1 MILIFSS
8 SLKPDSRSRILA
20 REAQRVL
27 LEQKRTVEFVD
38 LRDHPLPLCDG
49 GAAYGHPAVAPLGQ
63 LVASA
68 RAIIVATPIYNYAG
82 NAAVKNLIEL
92 TGKHWEDKPVAF
104 LCAAGGMG
112 SYMAIMGLANSL
124 MLDYRCLIV
133 PRFVYATGQAF
144 AEGQITD
151 AEVAG
156 RVARMVRETL
166 RIADSH
172 FAE

>member
-1 MILIFSS
+1 MILIVSS
-8 SLKPDSRSRILA
+8 SLKPDSHSRLLA

-27 LEQKRTVEFVD
+27 TEQSRPVEFVD
-38 LRDHPLPLCDG
+38 LREHPLPLCDG
-49 GAAYGHPAVAPLGQ
+49 GAAYGHPSVAPLGK
-63 LVASA
+63 LVSAA
-68 RAIIVATPIYNYAG
+68 RAIIVATPIYNYSG

-112 SYMAIMGLANSL
+112 SYMSIMGLANSL

-133 PRFVYATGQAF
+133 PRFVYATGRAF
-144 AEGQITD
+144 AEGKITD
-151 AEVAG
+151 PEVSE

-166 RIADSH
+166 RIADSN
-172 FAE
+172 FAQ